1 MRRSVRKVIYRM
13 LPARLV
19 LALILLLTNKRA
31 GLAATWGYGR
41 SLRLMRPEDAQGQPI
56 PWLPYCAI
64 ELLIERLQPDLNLL
78 EFGAGYSTMFFMRRV
93 ARVTSIEHNER
104 WIELLRPRLQPN
116 VTVLQASQETAEAYT
131 APIRGSS
138 DRFDVIL
145 VDGQH
150 RVECF
155 QLALERLTPRGV
167 IILDDSDRPSYAR
180 IFELGPAAG
189 FRILHLRGH
198 KADSVQLHRTSF
210 FYRDGNC
217 LGF

>member
-1 MRRSVRKVIYRM
+1 VRKVIYRM

-19 LALILLLTNKRA
+19 LALVLLLTNKRA

-56 PWLPYCAI
+56 PWLPYCAV
-64 ELLIERLQPDLNLL
+64 ELLMERLQPDLNLL

-93 ARVTSIEHNER
+93 ARVTSVEHHER

-116 VTVLQASQETAEAYT
+116 VAILHASQESAEAYT
-131 APIRGSS
+131 APVRASS
-138 DRFDVIL
+138 ERFDVIL

-155 QLALERLTPRGV
+155 QVALERLTPRGV
-167 IILDDSDRPSYAR
+167 IILDDSDRPFYAR
-180 IFELGPAAG
+180 IFELGAAAG
-189 FRILHLRGH
+189 FRILHVRGH